1 MELLPPP
8 RILLLFLASVTWTL
22 GGAGVV
28 QFLRRLWIS
37 RSCKVCSW
45 AHGVC
50 HFGRLFWFAAGIG
63 GFGVGAEGLSSNGAS
78 FTRRLLQ
85 IGGENQGAQF
95 LFSPAQAPSSV
106 IRSNTGAPTSGPV
119 SAPSPSPF
127 VSPPEGSPLPFS
139 QPTPQQPPSR
149 HHPSIVHPHPLTAR
163 PETRGAEHDHSV
175 QTPSPS
181 MHKHSLTTYGL
192 AAAGISAFLIIS
204 AVGALY
210 CRAKKVGTVKP
221 WVTGLSGQLQKAFV
235 TGVPALK
242 RSELETASEDFSN
255 IIGSTSSCMMYKG
268 TLSSGVE
275 IAVGLSLITSAKDW
289 SKICESRYR
298 KKITSLSK
306 VNHRNFMNLL
316 GYCEEGNP
324 FTRAMVFEYAPN
336 GTLFEYLHVREV
348 EKLDWVT
355 RLRISMGIA
364 YCLEHM
370 HQLKPPVIPRSF
382 DSTTI
387 YLTDDFAAK
396 VSDLEFSND
405 ARRPD
410 STNGGVD
417 PSSELENAVH
427 KYGLV
432 LLEILTGRVACSE
445 EDVPLEQWSS
455 GYFNGEMR
463 LADLID
469 PSIGD
474 SFSEEA
480 ASAVCEVVRSCID
493 PDPKRRPTMVE
504 VAARLREITALGP
517 DGATPKVSPLWW
529 AELEIMS
536 SDS

>member
-1 MELLPPP
+1 MEWPPPP
-8 RILLLFLASVTWTL
+8 RLLPLFLVAVSWAL
-22 GGAGVV
+22 GG
-28 QFLRRLWIS
+28 
-37 RSCKVCSW
+37 
-45 AHGVC
+45 
-50 HFGRLFWFAAGIG
+50 AGIG
-63 GFGVGAEGLSSNGAS
+63 GFGVGAEALISNGAS
-78 FTRRLLQ
+78 FSRRNYRRLLQ

-95 LFSPAQAPSSV
+95 LFSPGQAPSSNS
-106 IRSNTGAPTSGPV
+106 RSNARAPTSGPV

-127 VSPPEGSPLPFS
+127 ISLSEGSPSPFS
-139 QPTPQQPPSR
+139 QPIRQQPPLH
-149 HHPSIVHPHPLTAR
+149 HHPSIVRPHPHKAR
-163 PETRGAEHDHSV
+163 PAPRGAEHDHSV
-175 QTPSPS
+175 QTPSRS
-181 MHKHSLTTYGL
+181 AHKKSLTTYGL
-192 AAAGISAFLIIS
+192 VAAGISAFLIIS

-242 RSELETASEDFSN
+242 RSELESASEDFSN

-275 IAVGLSLITSAKDW
+275 IAVASSLIASAKDW
-289 SKICESRYR
+289 SKEWESQYR

-316 GYCEEGNP
+316 GYCEEGHP

-336 GTLFEYLHVREV
+336 GTLFEYLHVRES

-396 VSDLEFSND
+396 VSDLGFSNN
-405 ARRPD
+405 ARGPS
-410 STNGGVD
+410 STHGVSS
-417 PSSELENAVH
+417 PSSELEDAVH
-427 KYGLV
+427 KYGMV
-432 LLEILTGRVACSE
+432 LLEILTGRVPCSK
-445 EDVPLEQWSS
+445 EDDGPLEQWASR
-455 GYFNGEMR
+455 YFNGEMP

-469 PSIGD
+469 PSIG

-480 ASAVCEVVRSCID
+480 ARALCEIVRSCIN
-493 PDPKRRPTMVE
+493 PDLKRRPTMAE
-504 VAARLREITALGP
+504 VAARLREITTLGP

-536 SDS
+536 SES